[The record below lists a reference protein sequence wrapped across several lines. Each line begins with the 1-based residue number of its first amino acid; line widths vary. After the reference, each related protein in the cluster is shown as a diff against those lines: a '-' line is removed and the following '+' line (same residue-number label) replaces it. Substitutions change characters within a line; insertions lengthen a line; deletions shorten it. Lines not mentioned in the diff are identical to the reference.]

1 MIEELLDKIAIA
13 VAYLI
18 SSEAAQPF
26 IQRATRPPNSE
37 DVEET
42 DDGRFAEA
50 DSSDLAE
57 SGEQGHAGTI
67 HDYGTISIDFD
78 APDEQPRT
86 FLSSCKTS
94 LFTSFTITAAVL
106 PVSLVMISVLYIDVN
121 ISSICL
127 YQQGKE
133 INHSLLLPEELM
145 KYVIAGYD
153 IESFF
158 LNFWFQFMLILL
170 FGWKKFK
177 SRYFSTLLLGFILGL
192 TVVVYKTILFKVNI
206 DFIQTKYNYPANAVF
221 LFGVIYSSYIV
232 AKKVSETFST
242 NTRRLRKRKVFL
254 ILSTQFFFGFLLALG
269 YKYLFLQWFRHTSNG
284 KLQAIIAMAN
294 PALPL
299 VPVVIS
305 ENLALQSLS
314 FVEEGHTFLLVYF
327 VNGVSL
333 LLYCIMQA
341 GVQELSL
348 FIGLSVFR
356 GVLQVFQTAT
366 VKIRQKVIIGIWKC
380 LERKCTSC
388 PQLGEVDES
397 SHHRRLKVD
406 KEIQIMLYQS
416 TAIILSQAY
425 LVLFLASFYQV
436 EARDILEE
444 FIMRRVL
451 IGIGISFVANCV
463 SIFIHIYWHN
473 AHITKAW
480 YSHWRLHLLAVTL
493 GGVMSVLYFTKEL
506 LSVFD
511 GFADSNKY
519 HIKDCKDPFQ

>member
-1 MIEELLDKIAIA
+1 MIEELFDKITVA

-18 SSEAAQPF
+18 SSEAARPF

-37 DVEET
+37 NNVEEK
-42 DDGRFAEA
+42 DDGQFVEV
-50 DSSDLAE
+50 DSLDLATTA
-57 SGEQGHAGTI
+57 EQGHTNTI
-67 HDYGTISIDFD
+67 KDYGSIPIH

-106 PVSLVMISVLYIDVN
+106 PVSLAMISVLYIHVN
-121 ISSICL
+121 TSGLCL
-127 YQQGKE
+127 YQQRQE
-133 INHSLLLPEELM
+133 INDSLPEDLI
-145 KYVIAGYD
+145 KYVIAGHD

-177 SRYFSTLLLGFILGL
+177 SRYFSTLLLSFILGL
-192 TVVVYKTILFKVNI
+192 TVVVYKTTLFKVNI
-206 DFIQTKYNYPANAVF
+206 DFTQTKYKYPSNAVF

-254 ILSTQFFFGFLLALG
+254 ILSTQFFFGFLIAMG
-269 YKYLFLQWFRHTSNG
+269 YKYLFVRWFRDTKSG
-284 KLQAIIAMAN
+284 ILQAIIAMAT
-294 PALPL
+294 PTLALL
-299 VPVVIS
+299 PVVIS

-314 FVEEGHTFLLVYF
+314 FIKEGHTFLLVYF

-356 GVLQVFQTAT
+356 GALQVFQTAT
-366 VKIRQKVIIGIWKC
+366 VKIRQKVVIGIWKC

-425 LVLFLASFYQV
+425 LVLYLTSFYQV
-436 EARDILEE
+436 AARDILEE
-444 FIMRRVL
+444 FIMKRVL
-451 IGIGISFVANCV
+451 IGIGMSFVANCV

-473 AHITKAW
+473 AQITKAW
-480 YSHWRLHLLAVTL
+480 YSHWRLHLLALTL
-493 GGVMSVLYFTKEL
+493 GGVMSVCFFTQEL

-511 GFADSNKY
+511 RFADSKKY
-519 HIKDCKDPFQ
+519 HMKDCKDPF

>member
-1 MIEELLDKIAIA
+1 MIEELFDKIAVA
-13 VAYLI
+13 VAFLI
-18 SSEAAQPF
+18 SSEAARPL
-26 IQRATRPPNSE
+26 IQRAARPSNGK
-37 DVEET
+37 DVEEI
-42 DDGRFAEA
+42 DDGQFVEV
-50 DSSDLAE
+50 DSSDLAATA
-57 SGEQGHAGTI
+57 EQGHANTI
-67 HDYGTISIDFD
+67 HDYDSISIH

-121 ISSICL
+121 TSSVC
-127 YQQGKE
+127 YQQRQENNESFPK
-133 INHSLLLPEELM
+133 NLM
-145 KYVIAGYD
+145 KYVIAGHD
-153 IESFF
+153 IEGIV
-158 LNFWFQFMLILL
+158 LNLWFQFMLILL
-170 FGWKKFK
+170 FGWKEFK

-192 TVVVYKTILFKVNI
+192 TVVVYKTTLFKVNI
-206 DFIQTKYNYPANAVF
+206 DFTQTKYRYPGNVVF
-221 LFGVIYSSYIV
+221 LFGVIYSSYTV

-242 NTRRLRKRKVFL
+242 NTRRLGKLKVFV
-254 ILSTQFFFGFLLALG
+254 ILSTQFFFGFLIAMG
-269 YKYLFLQWFRHTSNG
+269 YRYLFVRWFRDTKSG
-284 KLQAIIAMAN
+284 ILQAIIAMAT
-294 PALPL
+294 PTLALL
-299 VPVVIS
+299 PVVIS

-314 FVEEGHTFLLVYF
+314 FIEEGRTFLLVYF
-327 VNGVSL
+327 INGVSL

-366 VKIRQKVIIGIWKC
+366 VKIRQKVFIGIWKC

-425 LVLFLASFYQV
+425 LVLYLTSFFQV
-436 EARDILEE
+436 AARDILEE
-444 FIMRRVL
+444 FIMKRVL

-473 AHITKAW
+473 VQITKAW
-480 YSHWRLHLLAVTL
+480 YSHWRLHFLALTL
-493 GGVMSVLYFTKEL
+493 GGVMSVCYFTAVL
-506 LSVFD
+506 LGVFD
-511 GFADSNKY
+511 TFAHSKKY
-519 HIKDCKDPFQ
+519 LIKDCKDPF